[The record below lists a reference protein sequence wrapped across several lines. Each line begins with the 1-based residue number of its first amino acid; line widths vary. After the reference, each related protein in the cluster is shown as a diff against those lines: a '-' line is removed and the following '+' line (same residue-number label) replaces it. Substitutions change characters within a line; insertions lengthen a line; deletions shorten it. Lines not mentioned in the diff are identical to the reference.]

1 VDLKRKPG
9 TWNLALRS
17 ILAVVWVV
25 CACSAFGQAADSV
38 ATSAPRKVH
47 LPPDLPVKA
56 YWPEIH
62 LNVLVLDKDKHPA
75 GQLTK
80 ADFQIRQD
88 GVSQAIESVSAP
100 DAPVSLG
107 LIIDTS
113 SSTQPLRQQTA
124 DAAVA
129 LVKGL
134 PAGSEV
140 MAVLFADEGYL
151 DVPFVPVSAIDPD
164 YVVRHLES
172 RGGTALFDSLIAAN
186 DYFVSHA
193 HEKRRAMVL
202 ISDGGENASMKT
214 LNDAAH
220 SILTPRSPLLYLL
233 GMPNEGGKTAHAG
246 EDRERLKN
254 IARVSGGIVYPAGK
268 PDDAPGLAKEI
279 SEAIRSQYALTYTST
294 DASQN
299 GQLHKL
305 DVTVRHGGMQV
316 YGLPEY
322 MAPTP

>member
-1 VDLKRKPG
+1 MRFDLRHVLIRL
-9 TWNLALRS
+9 LAM
-17 ILAVVWVV
+17 VVV
-25 CACSAFGQAADSV
+25 CSSGLTFAQSGDPGPPP
-38 ATSAPRKVH
+38 APRKVH
-47 LPPDLPVKA
+47 LPPDTPVKP

-62 LNVLVLDKDKHPA
+62 LNVLVLDRDKHPQK
-75 GQLTK
+75 QLTK
-80 ADFQIRQD
+80 SDFQLRQD
-88 GVSQAIESVSAP
+88 GAMQPIASMTAQDS
-100 DAPVSLG
+100 PVSLG

-113 SSTQPLRQQTA
+113 ASTQPLRQQTA
-124 DAAVA
+124 DAAIA

-140 MAVLFADEGYL
+140 MAVLFADEGFL

-186 DYFVSHA
+186 DYFVTHA

-202 ISDGGENASMKT
+202 ISDGGENSSGHS

-220 SILTPRSPLLYLL
+220 SMLTPRSPLLYVL
-233 GMPNEGGKTAHAG
+233 GMPNEGGKSTHAG

-254 IARVSGGIVYPAGK
+254 IARVSGGIDYPAKK
-268 PDDAPGLAKEI
+268 PEDVLPLANQI

-294 DASQN
+294 DAAQN

-305 DVTVRHGGMQV
+305 EVMVTHGGMQV
-316 YGLPEY
+316 YGLPQY
-322 MAPTP
+322 MAPMP